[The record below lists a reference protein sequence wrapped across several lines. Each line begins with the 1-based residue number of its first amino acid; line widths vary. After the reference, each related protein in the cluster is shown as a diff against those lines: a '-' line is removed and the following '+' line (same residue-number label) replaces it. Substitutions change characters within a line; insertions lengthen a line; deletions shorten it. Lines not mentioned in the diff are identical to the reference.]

1 MKRRLNTGSS
11 MPRMIMHIGAHKTAT
26 SYMQKKLAL
35 NVELLNRRN
44 IHYDPLDV
52 FRKEFTHL
60 LNENVTRESE
70 WIRELRGT
78 ARGMNVLV
86 SEENILGVPG
96 DLVREGDYYIR
107 ARQRLAR
114 ACHLLGNDTPEI
126 FLALREYSGFTV
138 SMYSEYIR
146 HREFLHFSDYLEI
159 YDASGFSW
167 VRVIEDIFAVVPGAR
182 LSVWDF
188 SGFRKIE
195 KDVFRAMLGFDPDI
209 LQDPVGPVRES
220 FSEVAVRAFAA
231 LSGALTHAEM
241 KKLINPI
248 ARNLP
253 KGPDYPSFDP
263 HLPETKERMRAR
275 YKADLATIAERF
287 PQVTFIR

>member
-1 MKRRLNTGSS
+1 

-44 IHYDPLDV
+44 IHYDPLDI
-52 FRKEFTHL
+52 FRKEFTPL

-78 ARGMNVLV
+78 ARAMNILV
-86 SEENILGVPG
+86 SEENIMGVPG
-96 DLVREGDYYIR
+96 DIVREGHYYIR
-107 ARQRLAR
+107 ARERLVR
-114 ACHLLGNDTPEI
+114 ACQLLGNDTPEI
-126 FLALREYSGFTV
+126 FLSLREYSGFTV

-146 HREFLHFSDYLEI
+146 HREFLKFADYLKI
-159 YDASGFSW
+159 YEASAFSW
-167 VRVIEDIFAVVPGAR
+167 IRVIDDIFAAVPGAR

-188 SGFRKIE
+188 GDFRRIE
-195 KDVFRAMLGFDPDI
+195 KQVFQAMLGFDPDI
-209 LQDPVGPVRES
+209 FHNPEGPVRES
-220 FSEVAVRAFAA
+220 FSEVAVRAFEA

-253 KGPDYPSFDP
+253 KGADYPAFDP
-263 HLPETKERMRAR
+263 HHQETKDRMKAQF
-275 YKADLATIAERF
+275 KADLSTISERF
-287 PQVTFIR
+287 PQVAFIG